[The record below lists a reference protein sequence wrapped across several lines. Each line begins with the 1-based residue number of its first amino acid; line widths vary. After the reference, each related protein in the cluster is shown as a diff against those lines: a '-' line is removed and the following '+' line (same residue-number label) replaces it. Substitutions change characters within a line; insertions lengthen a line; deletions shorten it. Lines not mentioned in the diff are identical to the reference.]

1 MRLAIETGDE
11 SRLMIQSDLPSQS
24 GAAQAPGLAS
34 AGFCGLLLTQLLGA
48 ANDNMF
54 RLLAIGIGSEYVA
67 ANRSSLVVSVGLA
80 CFTLPYLLLASPAG
94 YLADRFS
101 KRSVIVACKMAEIV
115 IMLMAVGAI
124 LAEQLYLLFGVL
136 ALMGAQSALFGPA
149 KLGSIP
155 EMLHSGKISAANGLM
170 GLVTVVATV
179 LGVVAGNYLYDATQ
193 PRGLSDTWIAA
204 AALVG
209 TAVVGTLTSLMIP
222 RLPTGNTGLRFPWNP
237 FRQTWLDLKA
247 LGSNRA
253 LVRVALGSTFFWSL
267 GALAQSNILE
277 FGKEGGLVQKDTSP
291 MLAALVV
298 GVGMGSVLAGIW
310 SGGKVELGILPLGAG
325 GVALSSMLLFTVD
338 PQLASVDAGWT
349 AAQGW
354 SCVWL
359 LLLGVSA
366 GLFDVPLAS
375 YLQHRSPPESRG
387 AILAASNFLIFSG
400 ILLSAGLYY
409 ILRAPLAGDGGPLLT
424 AHQIFLLAGVFTL
437 PVLAYI
443 LWLLPGASIRFV
455 VWLASHTLYR
465 VRVLGREH
473 LPERGGALLVCN
485 HVTWIDGILLLL
497 ASSRPI
503 RIIAWSRYVD
513 VWGVR
518 WLAKT
523 MGVIPISPGKRS
535 VMQTLE
541 AAKFALAQGE
551 LVCIFPEGGLTRT
564 GVLQRFKP
572 GLLALA
578 SAEDIPV
585 IPVFLDELWGS
596 IFSFRGGR
604 FFWKKP
610 RHWPYPVSIWFGPA
624 LRHVTDTAQVHR
636 AVEALGVRAVQERMV
651 REMVLPRLFLRMCRR
666 RFFAPKIAD
675 SSGAELSGGKML
687 LAALAL
693 RRALVNKLLAPDEKY
708 VGLLLPP
715 SVGATVSNIAL
726 VLAHRVGVNLNYT
739 VSSEVMNSCIRQC
752 GIRRVL
758 ASRRLMEK
766 INLSIDAEIVY
777 MEDFRSRV
785 SVRDKAIAAMQSV
798 LPLAILERML
808 GLMRIKPHDLLTV
821 IFTSG
826 STGEPKGV
834 MLTHANVSSNIEAM
848 DELVNLKASDVAI
861 GVLPFFHSY
870 GYTATLW
877 TVLAFDPKGV
887 YHFNPLDAGQ
897 VGKLCK
903 QHRGTL
909 LMATPTFLRSYLKR
923 CEPDQLSSLNVV
935 FASAEKLPK
944 ELSDAFETKFGVRPM
959 EAYGATELSPL
970 VAVNVPPSRSNNADQ
985 IMAKEG
991 TVGRPI
997 PGITAKIV
1005 NPESGEDLASGAA
1018 GMLLIKGPNV
1028 MKGYLHRPDLTEK
1041 VIRDGWYIT
1050 GDIARIDDDG
1060 FIQITG
1066 RESRFSKI
1074 GGEMVPHLKIEETLH
1089 KLLGL
1094 GEEDLSVAVTAVPDA
1109 RKGERLIVFHLP
1121 ISKAPQQ
1128 ICRELQEA
1136 GLPNIW
1142 IPSPDSFCQVESI
1155 PVLGTGK
1162 LDLKGLKDLAHERV
1176 GTPAE
1181 RASKASA

>member
-1 MRLAIETGDE
+1 M
-11 SRLMIQSDLPSQS
+11 LMSEMAPQSESQS
-24 GAAQAPGLAS
+24 TAGLAS
-34 AGFCGLLLTQLLGA
+34 PGLSGLLLTQLLGA

-54 RLLAIGIGSEYVA
+54 RLLAIGIGSEHVA
-67 ANRSSLVVSVGLA
+67 ANQSSLVVSVGLA
-80 CFTLPYLLLASPAG
+80 CFTLPYLLLASAAG

-101 KRSVIVACKMAEIV
+101 KRTVIVLCKVAEIV
-115 IMLMAVGAI
+115 IMALAVAAI
-124 LAEQLYLLFGVL
+124 LTEQLFLLFAVL

-155 EMLHSGKISAANGLM
+155 EMLHSSKISAANGLM

-179 LGVVAGNYLYDATQ
+179 LGVVAGNYLYAATQ
-193 PRGLSDTWIAA
+193 PFGLTNTWIAA
-204 AALVG
+204 AALIG
-209 TAVVGTLTSLMIP
+209 TAVLGTLTSLMIP
-222 RLPTGNTGLRFPWNP
+222 RLPTSNPQLRFPWNP
-237 FRQTWLDLKA
+237 FTQTWRDLKA
-247 LGSNRA
+247 LGANRA

-277 FGKEGGLVQKDTSP
+277 FGKEGGLVQKETSP

-298 GVGMGSVLAGIW
+298 GVGLGSVLAGIW

-338 PQLASVDAGWT
+338 PQLAAPSAGWS
-349 AAQGW
+349 AAQTW

-359 LLLGVSA
+359 LTLGVSA
-366 GLFDVPLAS
+366 GLFDVPLSS

-409 ILRAPLAGDGGPLLT
+409 VLRAPLAADGGPLFS
-424 AHQIFLLAGVFTL
+424 AHQIFLLAGIFTL

-443 LWLLPGASIRFV
+443 LWLLPGASIRFA
-455 VWLASHTLYR
+455 VWLLSHTFYR
-465 VRVLGREH
+465 VCVLGREH
-473 LPERGGALLVCN
+473 LPERGGALLICN
-485 HVTWIDGILLLL
+485 HVTWIDGILLLI

-518 WLAKT
+518 WLARI
-523 MGVIPISPGKRS
+523 MGVIPISPGTKS
-535 VMQTLE
+535 VKQTLE
-541 AAKFALAQGE
+541 AARFALSQGE

-564 GVLQRFKP
+564 GTLQRFKP

-578 SAEDIPV
+578 EAGAVPV

-604 FFWKKP
+604 FFWKRP
-610 RHWPYPVSIWFGPA
+610 RNWPYRVSIWFGPA
-624 LRHVTDTAQVHR
+624 LRHVKDVAAARR

-666 RFFAPKIAD
+666 RFFAPKVAD
-675 SSGAELSGGKML
+675 STGVELTGGKML

-693 RRALVNKLLAPDEKY
+693 RRALTQKLLAHDEKY

-715 SVGATVSNIAL
+715 SVGATISNIAL
-726 VLAHRVGVNLNYT
+726 VLGNRIAVNLNYT
-739 VSSEVMNSCIRQC
+739 VSSDVMNACIRQC

-766 INLSIDAEIVY
+766 VNLQIDAEVVY

-785 SVRDKAIAAMQSV
+785 TWQDKAIAALQSV
-798 LPLAILERML
+798 MPLALLERML
-808 GLMRIKPHDLLTV
+808 GLMSIKPHDLLTV

-848 DELVNLKASDVAI
+848 DELVHLKASDVAI

-877 TVLAFDPKGV
+877 TVMAFDPKGV
-887 YHFNPLDAGQ
+887 YHFNPLDASQ

-923 CEPDQLSSLNVV
+923 CDPDQLSSLDVV

-944 ELSDAFETKFGVRPM
+944 DLSDAFEKKFGVRPM

-970 VAVNVPPSRSNNADQ
+970 VSVNVPSSRSNHSGQ
-985 IMAKEG
+985 IMAKDG
-991 TVGRPI
+991 TVGRAI
-997 PGITAKIV
+997 PGVMAKV
-1005 NPESGEDLASGAA
+1005 VHPETGEDLGLDTP

-1050 GDIARIDDDG
+1050 GDIAKIDADG

-1074 GGEMVPHLKIEETLH
+1074 GGEMVPHLKVEETLH
-1089 KLLGL
+1089 RLLGL
-1094 GEEDLSVAVTAVPDA
+1094 GEEDLSVAVTAVPDV
-1109 RKGERLIVFHLP
+1109 RKGERLVVFHLP
-1121 ISKAPQQ
+1121 LAKQPQQ
-1128 ICRELQEA
+1128 ICRQMQEA

-1142 IPSPDSFCQVESI
+1142 IPSPDSFCQVDAI

-1162 LDLKGLKDLAHERV
+1162 LDLKALKDLAIERFGPGAAV
-1176 GTPAE
+1176 AG
-1181 RASKASA
+1181 RAAV